1 MVDEAL
7 LGLHASGV
15 SSAQKH
21 EAKPSTFA
29 KATADKD
36 DFIHHFGF
44 FAEKAKMVEL
54 HTTDP
59 GSLSVFGA
67 ELKSDGVRQGV

>member
-21 EAKPSTFA
+21 EACLRHMKRFAAVAAKHEAKP
-29 KATADKD
+29 DG
-36 DFIHHFGF
+36 FIHHFCLF
-44 FAEKAKMVEL
+44 PKKAKMVEVAV
-54 HTTDP
+54 
-59 GSLSVFGA
+59 SKSQNYCYQILSVD
-67 ELKSDGVRQGV
+67 L